1 MIHISYTVAS
11 TYKGNLRMDQDQIF
25 HTFNLQTVPLVLK
38 AFSLFTIHYSPPLV
52 HYSDPSLL
60 ILK

>member
-25 HTFNLQTVPLVLK
+25 HTFELQTVPLFLK
-38 AFSLFTIHYSPPLV
+38 ALFTIHHHWYTT
-52 HYSDPSLL
+52 L
-60 ILK
+60 IHHCSY